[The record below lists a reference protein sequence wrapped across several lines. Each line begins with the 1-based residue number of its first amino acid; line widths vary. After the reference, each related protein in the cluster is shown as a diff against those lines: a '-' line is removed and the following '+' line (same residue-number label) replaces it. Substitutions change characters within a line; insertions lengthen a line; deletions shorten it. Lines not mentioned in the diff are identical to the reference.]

1 MDGLRR
7 YTDLSERCFFA
18 DDKKFVCEYIET
30 SNISIRRFAKDHKL
44 NYARIANWMLK
55 WRCLKDTGKDT
66 FYEDGS
72 GRPPKL
78 DSASS
83 IALCS
88 YLRDCRQAQNAPTMA
103 QVRTKIASEVKA
115 TAQRRGIATEDG
127 RIDRKTELNILKAH
141 NCEEGKCQFKTRARI
156 INEAD
161 PRNVYT
167 MACMMWAFCSLLV
180 SCMCYNW
187 DATQFYVSPD
197 VSNTVVYIKSA
208 NGHEDVPLTRESS
221 GGLGISIKYY
231 HFHNSAGETAP
242 AVYVV
247 ADDSMADGDFFVLPV
262 VGLGNSTEVG
272 SLGYLCFCKTRNC
285 NDKYYRY
292 FAKTIVIPFVKKVR
306 DVHQPLN
313 EDGSPMRAFVM
324 CDGEE
329 SQIRVFQEE
338 EIRELFRE
346 NMIDFGK
353 TPASCSAIL
362 QSSDVSMFFKATKQ
376 VLKSIQDQQYRSDIL
391 DRNLRTAFIHYRTQ
405 RNSGLSPAMESK
417 IVDALQQIC
426 YTIHKTLNPDII
438 KKGYSDCGQDAPI
451 SLDLNGVE
459 TYAKYEACIQKCKR
473 KLTVAECQIMRDNLP
488 HFVGIMRQHGKITEA
503 EMNERQIPNYNNF
516 DSDRKPKDQR
526 TLHKQRA
533 VVMNADDVVSQFI
546 DYQRHREAHRAALEA
561 RRIHREITA
570 ADRQA
575 AKAAR
580 EVEKRRRS
588 LLTDEEKR
596 QESNAKRQATIAR
609 NREERARQQL
619 LRIGNGN
626 SNDGNS
632 QISDSHDGTRNQLTE
647 IFEGNSDDSNDG
659 YLSLEDEVPL

>member
-18 DDKKFVCEYIET
+18 DDKKIVCEYIET

-161 PRNVYT
+161 Y
-167 MACMMWAFCSLLV
+167 
-180 SCMCYNW
+180 
-187 DATQFYVSPD
+187 
-197 VSNTVVYIKSA
+197 K
-208 NGHEDVPLTRESS
+208 
-221 GGLGISIKYY
+221 
-231 HFHNSAGETAP
+231 
-242 AVYVV
+242 
-247 ADDSMADGDFFVLPV
+247 
-262 VGLGNSTEVG
+262 
-272 SLGYLCFCKTRNC
+272 
-285 NDKYYRY
+285 
-292 FAKTIVIPFVKKVR
+292 
-306 DVHQPLN
+306 
-313 EDGSPMRAFVM
+313 
-324 CDGEE
+324 
-329 SQIRVFQEE
+329 
-338 EIRELFRE
+338 
-346 NMIDFGK
+346 
-353 TPASCSAIL
+353 
-362 QSSDVSMFFKATKQ
+362 
-376 VLKSIQDQQYRSDIL
+376 
-391 DRNLRTAFIHYRTQ
+391 
-405 RNSGLSPAMESK
+405 
-417 IVDALQQIC
+417 
-426 YTIHKTLNPDII
+426 
-438 KKGYSDCGQDAPI
+438 
-451 SLDLNGVE
+451 
-459 TYAKYEACIQKCKR
+459 
-473 KLTVAECQIMRDNLP
+473 
-488 HFVGIMRQHGKITEA
+488 
-503 EMNERQIPNYNNF
+503 
-516 DSDRKPKDQR
+516 
-526 TLHKQRA
+526 
-533 VVMNADDVVSQFI
+533 
-546 DYQRHREAHRAALEA
+546 RHREAHRAALEA

-588 LLTDEEKR
+588 LLTDEDKR